1 MRYEKAVTKIEKVKP
16 KLLNKLRHRDNDI
29 LTLLEN
35 FNERIKKND
44 LKRQNKKEKLAQAKK
59 HSAIMKGKFVSIK
72 QALQD

>member
-16 KLLNKLRHRDNDI
+16 KLLNKLRHRDNDV

-44 LKRQNKKEKLAQAKK
+44 LKRQKKKEKLAQAKK
-59 HSAIMKGKFVSIK
+59 HSEIMKGKFVSIK

>member
-16 KLLNKLRHRDNDI
+16 KLLNKLRHRDNDV

-59 HSAIMKGKFVSIK
+59 HSEIMKGKFVSIK

>member
-29 LTLLEN
+29 LTLLQN

-59 HSAIMKGKFVSIK
+59 HSEIMKGKFVSIK